1 MNVYTQVCG
10 LIIIS
15 MLLFFYKRQPTMGLV
30 SERRFKETLYAIL
43 GCVLLD
49 IASCYFIVNSNRY
62 NSMIVTIIGKLYLL
76 SLQVVAFLAFKYTV
90 SDIVDT
96 KGSRHEKMLDS
107 IIEFLFFVGLIITFY
122 FPIYFYYD
130 GIKLYAYG
138 PAALITYFL
147 TAVYILAVLITA
159 MLLRAHI
166 KPQKITSLT
175 IWMIIW
181 SVAAVIQFI
190 KPQFLIVSFAACIG
204 ALLMYFELE
213 NPQGAISRKT
223 GHFSSAV
230 IHDYFEFLY
239 QNKKTFSLMMISFRT
254 IGDAANENKLL
265 RHTIEKLSDFLFSIE
280 TAKVFDTAEGYF
292 LLVFDNTDFM
302 ESTKFKIATYFQSV
316 EDNPDVSDAITLLNP
331 YYTIIP
337 DCNIAEDA
345 DELQM
350 LLTNFNPTSYDFVS
364 KNEVIVNED
373 TMFELRKRKQIEK
386 MVVMAM
392 EENRIEMH
400 YQPIYNIASGLFT
413 GAEALVRVKL
423 NDGTLVFPN
432 DFIPIVEET
441 GRIIPL
447 SDSIY
452 KEVFSFMKS
461 YRVDKLGIEKVE
473 INLSV
478 KQGESPVFVSRFL
491 ELLKSYSISP
501 NIINMEITETSSSI
515 SQDNLL
521 ANMNKLE
528 EQGISFS
535 LDDFGS
541 GSSNLNYIID
551 MPVKIV
557 KLDKHLTDEYFRNDK
572 AKAIVKTVIEMSH
585 AMGIQIIAEGIETKQ
600 EFETMKSI
608 GVDFIQG
615 FYFSKPLPEHE
626 FLKFIQENNLSK
638 IAQ

>member
-1 MNVYTQVCG
+1 
-10 LIIIS
+10 
-15 MLLFFYKRQPTMGLV
+15 
-30 SERRFKETLYAIL
+30 
-43 GCVLLD
+43 
-49 IASCYFIVNSNRY
+49 
-62 NSMIVTIIGKLYLL
+62 
-76 SLQVVAFLAFKYTV
+76 
-90 SDIVDT
+90 
-96 KGSRHEKMLDS
+96 
-107 IIEFLFFVGLIITFY
+107 
-122 FPIYFYYD
+122 
-130 GIKLYAYG
+130 
-138 PAALITYFL
+138 
-147 TAVYILAVLITA
+147 
-159 MLLRAHI
+159 
-166 KPQKITSLT
+166 
-175 IWMIIW
+175 
-181 SVAAVIQFI
+181 
-190 KPQFLIVSFAACIG
+190 
-204 ALLMYFELE
+204 MYFELE

-373 TMFELRKRKQIEK
+373 TMYELRKRKQIEK

-501 NIINMEITETSSSI
+501 NIINMEITETNSSI